1 MTKYMEANK
10 KTRSGRDGTEEVLV
24 VAGKYSASTVFNR
37 AKAWQLV
44 VAAYANKIAVQLED
58 LQQQRQQQKLRGGAG
73 SDVEAA
79 LAECTKQHAYATIR
93 LNAAGHILRA
103 ADARKKSEQRQKSSM
118 ACKAEKQRYVPH
130 TTLVKG
136 MEEWRRT
143 LDMSGRVQYAQQ
155 VQELGEW
162 LVVALHTFLPP
173 LRREM
178 YIALDVH
185 DVEWDTDLDTWCI
198 MVGHFFKTSK
208 TAAID
213 RVMVVEKLVEPMA
226 IYLRHRHV
234 LNQRVDAAPQHSAD
248 ANRALFVN
256 TQRRRHSG
264 TSMSGVFRHFG
275 GKHLGI
281 AAFGPH
287 ICRDIFATWYVT
299 SNPVL
304 RGHNVQALAAQMAT
318 SVEMLDKHYLHLRG
332 RANAKRILAILE
344 GRDDEVD
351 AALTFGAHEAGQRTM
366 SVAAYKEIR
375 RAAAAAAGARRALE
389 QLHVVARFTVT
400 ARARRGTKRKARDV
414 GTAEGKRN
422 EAKAP
427 SLRADVGTAEGK
439 QNEAKAPSLLAFM
452 RKCHADG
459 GGGQQRQTVT
469 AMDVVR
475 YKWSYGA
482 RPGVA
487 ALNAVSNTP
496 VEHGCAFM
504 KPGAGKQLYSAQANA
519 LANFKLRGHTA
530 ATGLAFMKQVAQV
543 STQHELAAIPNI
555 APMLVLAMSMR
566 DVCEACVPLVRRCV
580 VA

>member
-58 LQQQRQQQKLRGGAG
+58 LQQQRQQRQQQKLRGGAG

-213 RVMVVEKLVEPMA
+213 RV
-226 IYLRHRHV
+226 I
-234 LNQRVDAAPQHSAD
+234 
-248 ANRALFVN
+248 
-256 TQRRRHSG
+256 G
-264 TSMSGVFRHFG
+264 CG
-275 GKHLGI
+275 
-281 AAFGPH
+281 
-287 ICRDIFATWYVT
+287 
-299 SNPVL
+299 
-304 RGHNVQALAAQMAT
+304 
-318 SVEMLDKHYLHLRG
+318 
-332 RANAKRILAILE
+332 
-344 GRDDEVD
+344 
-351 AALTFGAHEAGQRTM
+351 EAG
-366 SVAAYKEIR
+366 
-375 RAAAAAAGARRALE
+375 
-389 QLHVVARFTVT
+389 
-400 ARARRGTKRKARDV
+400 
-414 GTAEGKRN
+414 
-422 EAKAP
+422 
-427 SLRADVGTAEGK
+427 
-439 QNEAKAPSLLAFM
+439 
-452 RKCHADG
+452 
-459 GGGQQRQTVT
+459 
-469 AMDVVR
+469 
-475 YKWSYGA
+475 
-482 RPGVA
+482 
-487 ALNAVSNTP
+487 
-496 VEHGCAFM
+496 
-504 KPGAGKQLYSAQANA
+504 
-519 LANFKLRGHTA
+519 
-530 ATGLAFMKQVAQV
+530 
-543 STQHELAAIPNI
+543 
-555 APMLVLAMSMR
+555 
-566 DVCEACVPLVRRCV
+566 
-580 VA
+580 